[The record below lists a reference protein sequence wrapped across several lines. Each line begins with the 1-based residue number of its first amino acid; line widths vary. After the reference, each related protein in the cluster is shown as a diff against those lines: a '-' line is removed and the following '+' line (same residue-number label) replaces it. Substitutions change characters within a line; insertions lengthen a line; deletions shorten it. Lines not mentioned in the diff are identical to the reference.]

1 MSLKTIKKYATNCFV
16 LTIPIMIWNMVL
28 TNQLPKYFQPEIFW
42 KDIPTLLTYGENI
55 SRAMVFML
63 AFLMPLRIS
72 TPTQKKGL
80 YIYLG
85 GVLLYFAS
93 WLVLIL
99 FPDSEWSN
107 SSMGFTAPSYTPL
120 LWLIGIGLIGDSF
133 YFNWPFR
140 RWFFISISIL
150 FLLFHNFHAFTIYQ
164 RTH

>member
-63 AFLMPLRIS
+63 TFLMPLRIS
-72 TPTQKKGL
+72 TPTQKRGL

-120 LWLIGIGLIGDSF
+120 FWLIGIGLIGDSF

>member
-1 MSLKTIKKYATNCFV
+1 MSLNTIKKYATNCFL
-16 LTIPIMIWNMVL
+16 LTIPIMIWNIVL
-28 TNQLPKYFQPEIFW
+28 TSKLPKDFQPEIFW

-55 SRAMVFML
+55 SRALVFML
-63 AFLMPLRIS
+63 TFLMPLRIS

-99 FPDSEWSN
+99 FPDSKWSN
-107 SSMGFTAPSYTPL
+107 STVGFTAPSYTPL
-120 LWLIGIGLIGDSF
+120 IWLIGIGLIGDSF

-140 RWFFISISIL
+140 RWFFVLISIL
-150 FLLFHNFHAFTIYQ
+150 FLLFHNFHAFTIYS